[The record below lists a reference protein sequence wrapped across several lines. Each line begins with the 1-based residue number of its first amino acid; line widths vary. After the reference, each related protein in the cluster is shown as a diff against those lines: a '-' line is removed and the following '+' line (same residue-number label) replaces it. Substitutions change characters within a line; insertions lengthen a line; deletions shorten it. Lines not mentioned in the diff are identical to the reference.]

1 MITDYH
7 GTPIADV
14 PRYIPC
20 IVVYPNGQTRKTG
33 VRNSK
38 LHTIDQGL
46 ARLQQDLAAFV
57 ADEQTAGE
65 LLEQWQQRKAAQ

>member
-20 IVVYPNGQTRKTG
+20 VVVYPNGQTRKTG

-38 LHTIDQGL
+38 LHTVEQGL
-46 ARLQQDLAAFV
+46 TRLQGNYPAFV
-57 ADEQTAGE
+57 ANEEQAAA
-65 LLEQWQQRKAAQ
+65 LLEQWHTHQAQP